1 MENLIIIGSGP
12 AGAAAALYAARA
24 GLKPLLLSQGMG
36 ALEKAERIE
45 NYYGAQPMSGAALHA
60 QGEQQAEALG
70 ARIVRTQVL
79 GVSGFDTYT
88 VTTTDGAY
96 EAIAVILATG
106 VKRAA
111 PPIAGLRELD
121 GRGVSYCAVCDAFF
135 YRGKQVAVLGSGDY
149 ALSEAEELGMA
160 GSVTILTG
168 GAPQTFSKPCPYP
181 LDTRPIEAIV
191 GQEQVKGV
199 RFADGE
205 VLPVDGVFI
214 ALGTAG
220 GSEMAR
226 RIGAS
231 LDEKGN
237 VQVDRDMQ
245 TTLPGLFAAGD
256 CTGGL
261 LQVAKAVHD
270 GTVAGLSA
278 IQYVRTY
285 RKNHPE
291 L

>member
-12 AGAAAALYAARA
+12 AGASAALYAARA
-24 GLKPLLLSQGMG
+24 GLRPLLLSQGMG

-45 NYYGAQPMSGAALHA
+45 NYYGAQPMAGPALHA
-60 QGEQQAEALG
+60 QGEAQAEALG

-88 VTTTDGAY
+88 VTTTEGAY
-96 EAIAVILATG
+96 EAVAVILATG

-111 PPIAGLRELD
+111 PPITGLRELD

-135 YRGKQVAVLGSGDY
+135 YRGKRVAVLGSGDY

-168 GAPQTFSKPCPYP
+168 GALKTFSKPCPYP
-181 LDTRPIEAIV
+181 LDERPIDAIL
-191 GQEQVKGV
+191 GDEQVEGV

-205 VLPVDGVFI
+205 TLPVDGVFI

-226 RIGAS
+226 RIGAA

-237 VQVDRDMQ
+237 VQVDSQMQ
-245 TTLPGLFAAGD
+245 TALPGLFAAGD

-270 GTVAGLSA
+270 GAVAGMSA
-278 IQYVRTY
+278 VQYVRAY
-285 RKNHPE
+285 RKSHPDV
-291 L
+291 

>member
-60 QGEQQAEALG
+60 QGEQQAETLG

-168 GAPQTFSKPCPYP
+168 GAPQTFSKPCSYP

-191 GQEQVKGV
+191 GQEQVEGV

-205 VLPVDGVFI
+205 VLSLDGVFI

>member
-1 MENLIIIGSGP
+1 M
-12 AGAAAALYAARA
+12 
-24 GLKPLLLSQGMG
+24 
-36 ALEKAERIE
+36 
-45 NYYGAQPMSGAALHA
+45 
-60 QGEQQAEALG
+60 
-70 ARIVRTQVL
+70 
-79 GVSGFDTYT
+79 
-88 VTTTDGAY
+88 TTTDGAY

-135 YRGKQVAVLGSGDY
+135 YRGKRVAVLGSGDY

-160 GSVTILTG
+160 GSVTILTS

-191 GQEQVKGV
+191 GEEQVEGV

-205 VLPVDGVFI
+205 TLPLDGVFI

-226 RIGAS
+226 RIGAA

-237 VQVDRDMQ
+237 VQVDREMQ
-245 TTLPGLFAAGD
+245 TALPGLFAAGD

>member
-1 MENLIIIGSGP
+1 M
-12 AGAAAALYAARA
+12 
-24 GLKPLLLSQGMG
+24 
-36 ALEKAERIE
+36 
-45 NYYGAQPMSGAALHA
+45 
-60 QGEQQAEALG
+60 
-70 ARIVRTQVL
+70 
-79 GVSGFDTYT
+79 
-88 VTTTDGAY
+88 
-96 EAIAVILATG
+96 
-106 VKRAA
+106 
-111 PPIAGLRELD
+111 
-121 GRGVSYCAVCDAFF
+121 SYCAVCDAFF
-135 YRGKQVAVLGSGDY
+135 YRGKRVAVLGSGDY

-160 GSVTILTG
+160 GSVTILTS

-191 GQEQVKGV
+191 GEEQVEGV

-205 VLPVDGVFI
+205 TLPLDGVFI

-226 RIGAS
+226 RIGAA

-237 VQVDRDMQ
+237 VQVDREMQ
-245 TTLPGLFAAGD
+245 TALPGLFAAGD

>member
-12 AGAAAALYAARA
+12 AGASAALYAARA
-24 GLKPLLLSQGMG
+24 GLAPLLLSQGVG
-36 ALEKAERIE
+36 ALEKAECIE
-45 NYYGAQPMSGAALHA
+45 NFYGSGPMPGVDLHR
-60 QGEQQAEALG
+60 QGERQAEALG

-106 VKRAA
+106 VKRAV
-111 PPIAGLRELD
+111 PQIAGLRELD

-135 YRGKQVAVLGSGDY
+135 YRGKKVAVLGSGDF

-168 GAPQTFSKPCPYP
+168 GAPKTFSRPCPYP
-181 LDTRPIEAIV
+181 LDERPVAAVLGE
-191 GQEQVKGV
+191 EQVTGV
-199 RFADGE
+199 RFTDGTE
-205 VLPVDGVFI
+205 LPIDGLFL

-220 GSEMAR
+220 GSEIAR
-226 RIGAS
+226 RIGAA
-231 LDEKGN
+231 LDDQGN
-237 VQVDRDMQ
+237 VKVDAAMQ
-245 TTLPGLFAAGD
+245 TALPGLFAAGD
-256 CTGGL
+256 CTGGM
-261 LQVAKAVHD
+261 LQVAKAAHD
-270 GTVAGLSA
+270 GMTAGLSA
-278 IQYVRTY
+278 IQYVRDY
-285 RKNHPE
+285 RKRHPQ